1 MTPAPRSRKAIGKS
15 KSTRSTSAR
24 QNTRGSSRKRQTQ
37 TSGLQPEIPPTSAT
51 VRTLGNGLELILQED
66 HAHPLV
72 SVQIWVRA
80 GSMHEEAWTGAG
92 LAHCVEHMLFKGTG
106 KRSAAEITQSIQTL
120 GGQVNAYTTF
130 NRTVYWI
137 DGLSEHTEGYL
148 EILADMLRNSRF
160 DADELAR
167 EQDVIRREMAM
178 DEDDPGAIA
187 QHLLQDIAFR
197 KHPLRQP
204 IIGHR
209 AVFDQ
214 ISRAEVVG
222 FVNRHYV
229 PNNCFVV
236 IAGDFDSLAVAE
248 AVERHMGDWQR
259 RPYEPVM
266 LPVEPLLR
274 GRRETF
280 RSFNTELAR
289 TALAWPTP
297 GESHEDKAALDV
309 LAFLLGS
316 GRSARLYQ
324 ELREK
329 RGIAHWV
336 WAGAWGAMETGL
348 FQVEVESDPAD
359 AGQARQGILEV
370 IEAFKKSGPSAG
382 DLAKAVLATVSH
394 QLRSLA
400 TTRGQASTLG
410 GGWLMAGSL
419 DYTRHF
425 LADVRALTPARIREV
440 AQRYLHPGNYV
451 AVTVGPEESAATSKT
466 PAQATHGQPMQRFH
480 LRNGLTLLV
489 GENPRLPIVS
499 IRAQFLAGVLAET
512 AASSGASQLTAQW
525 LLKGTRNRKAA
536 EIASVLEAKGAS
548 LTCTAD
554 AHRLILGA
562 DVMRGDETLGLEVLS
577 DLVLNATLPK
587 DQLPEI
593 KKRQLA
599 AIREEKEDP
608 LTVALR
614 RARAELFAGTAFER
628 TALGTE
634 EAVSSLTPATSKE
647 LLNAHVA
654 GANGIISIVGD
665 IRAAEAHRLVE
676 KTFRKLHKGKRLAAE
691 TEIPRPPGARAASGA
706 LDLRMD
712 KEQAVLVIG
721 FRTVGL
727 HHPDSH
733 VLHLIDEACSDMGS
747 RLFNRIR
754 EELGLAYY
762 VGAQSF
768 SAFGA
773 GAFYFYVG
781 TEKSKLAQAE
791 SEMLAQIQDLARNG
805 LSAEEIGRAR
815 TTWRSS
821 WLRSQQGNA
830 SMADIAGWNEL
841 NGLGYDH
848 FQRLPAIV
856 EDITAADIKRA
867 AARYFA
873 KVKPLIVRIIPDR
886 EEG

>member
-1 MTPAPRSRKAIGKS
+1 MTPASRSRKASGKAS
-15 KSTRSTSAR
+15 RSSVSRQGAR
-24 QNTRGSSRKRQTQ
+24 SSSIKRTPPR
-37 TSGLQPEIPPTSAT
+37 SGIRPAVPPTSAT
-51 VRTLGNGLELILQED
+51 VRTLANGLDLILQED

-92 LAHCVEHMLFKGTG
+92 LAHCVEHMLFKGTI

-137 DGLSEHTEGYL
+137 DGLSEHTDGYL

-160 DADELAR
+160 DADELTR

-178 DEDDPGAIA
+178 DEDDPGSIA

-197 KHPLRQP
+197 RHPLRQP

-214 ISRAEVVG
+214 ISRADVAG
-222 FVNRHYV
+222 FVARHYV

-236 IAGDFDSLAVAE
+236 IAGDIDSQAVA
-248 AVERHMGDWQR
+248 ASVERHLGDWQR
-259 RPYEPVM
+259 GPYEPVL
-266 LPVEPLLR
+266 LPVEPPLR

-280 RSFNTELAR
+280 RSFNTELSR
-289 TALAWPTP
+289 IALAWPTP
-297 GESHEDKAALDV
+297 GDSHEDKAALDV

-336 WAGAWGAMETGL
+336 WAGAWGASEAGL

-359 AGQARQGILEV
+359 AVRARQGILDV
-370 IEAFKKSGPSAG
+370 IEAFKKSGPSAA
-382 DLAKAVLATVSH
+382 DLRKAVLATVSH
-394 QLRSLA
+394 QLRSMA
-400 TTRGQASTLG
+400 TTRGQASMLG
-410 GGWLMAGSL
+410 SGWLLAGSL
-419 DYTRHF
+419 DYTRQF
-425 LADVRALTPARIREV
+425 LADIQALTPARIREV
-440 AQRYLHPGNYV
+440 ARRYLQPGNF
-451 AVTVGPEESAATSKT
+451 ASVTVGPEESGARPET
-466 PAQATHGQPMQRFH
+466 PAQAANGQPMRRIQLH
-480 LRNGLTLLV
+480 NGLTLLV

-499 IRAQFLAGVLAET
+499 IRVQFLAGVLAET
-512 AASSGASQLTAQW
+512 AATSGASQMTAQW
-525 LLKGTRNRKAA
+525 TLKGTRNRKAA
-536 EIASVLEAKGAS
+536 EIASVLEEKGGS

-562 DVMRGDETLGLEVLS
+562 DVMRGDEVLGLEVLS
-577 DLVLNATLPK
+577 DLALNAALPK
-587 DQLPEI
+587 NQLQEI
-593 KKRQLA
+593 KKRQMA
-599 AIREEKEDP
+599 AILEEKEDP

-614 RARAELFAGTAFER
+614 RARAELFAGTVFER

-634 EAVSSLTPATSKE
+634 ETVASMDSATSKE
-647 LLNAHVA
+647 LLHTHVA
-654 GANGIISIVGD
+654 GANGVISIVGD
-665 IRAAEAHRLVE
+665 IRTAEACRLVE
-676 KTFRKLHKGKRLAAE
+676 RAFRKLRLGKRLAAQ
-691 TEIPRPPGARAASGA
+691 TDIPCPPGAKAASGA

-781 TEKSKLAQAE
+781 TEKNKLALAE
-791 SEMLAQIQDLARNG
+791 REMLAQIKDLARNG
-805 LSAEEIGRAR
+805 LTAEEIDRAR

-821 WLRSQQGNA
+821 WQRAQQGNA
-830 SMADIAGWNEL
+830 GMADMAGWNEL

-848 FQRLPAIV
+848 FQRLPAII
-856 EDITAADIKRA
+856 ESITSAEIQRA
-867 AARYFA
+867 SARYFA
-873 KVKPLIVRIIPDR
+873 KVKPLIVRIVPDR